1 MAISVQADEQPE
13 TWLTLKTG
21 YLGQNNPVS
30 FTSPGLDAGAAA
42 LPGEV
47 AQRRNP
53 GRGEIV
59 PPPFKWVLARVLAEE
74 VRAVNARFDNA
85 DTRRW
90 LAYTEE
96 RL

>member
-59 PPPFKWVLARVLAEE
+59 TPPFERVLAEE